1 MRLLLRSV
9 VLATALTAGLAPTAS
24 AKTLCVAH
32 GPGCYHA
39 IQPAVDAAHD
49 GDVVRIARG
58 TFSGGVTIAKSIRLQ
73 GSGARATRIFGGGPV
88 LTLGTFGSAS
98 EPTVSVDGVT
108 ITHGKT
114 TSSPEAGTFVA
125 RGGGIFVP
133 PAADFAI
140 GATVTITD
148 SVIADN
154 EAAPSSTAPSPS
166 GAPCPGGDCPYAE
179 ADGGGIDNAGN
190 LTLDRVVVANNRAGG
205 PVTSDSDGG
214 GIYSHQGDLTIKRSW
229 IARNSAVTIPP
240 NGRFAE
246 GGGIFVRAGTLTIK
260 ASSIDDNSASLTTRL
275 PSFAGSDL
283 IEMNAHAG
291 GLHVSS
297 GIPTTI
303 KHVRITDN
311 TVSAFDPNGEPAAF
325 DAAMLIEDSPLTM
338 DDTVIIG
345 NDVRATYASSEDVGI
360 GGTTLE
366 VDGGGI
372 ITYTRI
378 TDNTAEGFSR
388 AGVAAVSNGLSVFN
402 FSDHPPQLLVVANS
416 VIDGNRAVARSSSG
430 SALIEG
436 GGIFN
441 NSLLELRHV
450 AVTRNSGAALAPSGH
465 AQGGGIWNG
474 VELSGPPVELTL
486 RDSAI
491 SHNSLIGSSGITLD
505 GGGLFTTE
513 PITRSR
519 TSIAD
524 NHPNQCS
531 GC

>member
-1 MRLLLRSV
+1 MKLLLRGV
-9 VLATALTAGLAPTAS
+9 VLATALTVGLAPMAF
-24 AKTLCVAH
+24 AKTLCVSH
-32 GPGCYHA
+32 GSGCYRA

-49 GDVVRIARG
+49 GDVVRVAPG
-58 TFSGGVTIAKSIRLQ
+58 TFWGGVKIAKSIRLQ
-73 GSGARATRIFGGGPV
+73 GSGADATRIVGGGPV
-88 LTLGTFGSAS
+88 LTLGTFGATS

-108 ITHGKT
+108 ITRGKT
-114 TSSPEAGTFVA
+114 TSSPDGTFVA
-125 RGGGIFVP
+125 RGGGISVP

-140 GATVTITD
+140 GATVTVTD
-148 SVIADN
+148 SVIAGN

-179 ADGGGIDNAGN
+179 ADGGGIDNWGT
-190 LTLDRVVVANNRAGG
+190 LTLDHVVVANNRAGG

-214 GIYSHQGDLTIKRSW
+214 GIYSHQGDLAIKRSW
-229 IARNSAVTIPP
+229 IAHNSAVTIPP

-260 ASSIDDNSASLTTRL
+260 TSSIDDNSASLTSKL

-291 GLHVSS
+291 GLHISS

-303 KHVRITDN
+303 QHARITDN

-325 DAAMLIEDSPLTM
+325 DAALLIEDSPLTM
-338 DDTVIIG
+338 DDTVISG

-366 VDGGGI
+366 VDGGGM
-372 ITYTRI
+372 ITNTRI
-378 TDNTAEGFSR
+378 TGNTAEGFSR
-388 AGVAAVSNGLSVFN
+388 AGVAAVSNGLSVLN
-402 FSDHPPQLLVVANS
+402 FSDDPPKLLLVANS

-450 AVTRNSGAALAPSGH
+450 AVTRNSGAAFAPSGH

-486 RDSAI
+486 RDSSI
-491 SHNSLIGSSGITLD
+491 SRNSLIGSSGITFD
-505 GGGLFTTE
+505 GGGVFTTE
-513 PITRSR
+513 PITRTQ